1 MNKVSVKGWRGFF
14 VDLCG
19 STTHCWSLTC
29 RSLISSLMN
38 GAALFQKMN
47 TRGSMPNEPMPKKG
61 TRPRKMGSAEGS
73 IAVNAPVAAVYKC
86 WLAFE
91 DYPKFIPAIKRVRK
105 LDKNHF
111 VGWFAFNGK
120 QYEATLEIMLC
131 VPERRLAW
139 RTISNGH
146 THDHLAA
153 GVVSFAS
160 LSDHGTCVTL
170 KLTSNFGGG
179 VSNRVDKYLRNF
191 KRLIEEHRR
200 KSKDV

>member
-1 MNKVSVKGWRGFF
+1 MAGTAR
-14 VDLCG
+14 
-19 STTHCWSLTC
+19 
-29 RSLISSLMN
+29 
-38 GAALFQKMN
+38 FQKMN

-61 TRPRKMGSAEGS
+61 NRPRIDTAEGS
-73 IAVNAPVAAVYKC
+73 IAVNAPVAAVYKR

-91 DYPKFIPAIKRVRK
+91 DFPKFIPSIKRVRK
-105 LDKNHF
+105 LDANHL
-111 VGWFAFNGK
+111 VALFAFNRK
-120 QYEATLEIMLC
+120 EYETTLEITLR

-170 KLTSNFGGG
+170 KLTANFGSG
-179 VSNRVDKYLRNF
+179 VSNRVDKYLSNF
-191 KRLIEEHRR
+191 KRLIEERRR

>member
-1 MNKVSVKGWRGFF
+1 M
-14 VDLCG
+14 D
-19 STTHCWSLTC
+19 
-29 RSLISSLMN
+29 
-38 GAALFQKMN
+38 GAAPFRN
-47 TRGSMPNEPMPKKG
+47 TNSHGSPPNESMPNEG

-73 IAVNAPVAAVYKC
+73 IAVNAPVAAVYKR

-91 DYPKFIPAIKRVRK
+91 DYPKFITAIKRVRK

-111 VGWFAFNGK
+111 VAWFAFNGK

-139 RTISNGH
+139 RTIFNTH
-146 THDHLAA
+146 AHDHFAA

-170 KLTSNFGGG
+170 KLTANFGSG

-191 KRLIEEHRR
+191 KRLTEEHRR